1 MKRLIE
7 LESVL
12 KKTLEAKLAYTG
24 DRNMAKTYTEEEF
37 DQEMLRALAENRK
50 PRFKGQDALEEK
62 RKRKGVIT
70 KLPVRYD

>member
-1 MKRLIE
+1 
-7 LESVL
+7 
-12 KKTLEAKLAYTG
+12 
-24 DRNMAKTYTEEEF
+24 MARTYTEEEF

-50 PRFKGQDALEEK
+50 PRFKGQDAQEEK